1 MDYRRL
7 VLPLSSGTWSA
18 TGRWT
23 SCSFEMASEVL
34 QHLADIKKSPVSP
47 MMNLAEIL
55 FFFSG
60 FQIRSHIH
68 GKGIRHP
75 IRSRHHCRNKDILFP
90 SFKSSMNNR
99 SPGISSCGSHFHPR
113 ACRPYYR
120 LRHLPPL
127 PPGYREEFRY
137 QETADFPPMLRFL
150 LRYWQPHNLQH
161 RFLSEWQ
168 DLEPYWR

>member
-7 VLPLSSGTWSA
+7 VLPLSSGTWST

-23 SCSFEMASEVL
+23 SCSSEMASEVL
-34 QHLADIKKSPVSP
+34 QHLADKKKISGQSDDEPRGD
-47 MMNLAEIL
+47 I
-55 FFFSG
+55 FFSG

-99 SPGISSCGSHFHPR
+99 SPGISSCG
-113 ACRPYYR
+113 
-120 LRHLPPL
+120 
-127 PPGYREEFRY
+127 
-137 QETADFPPMLRFL
+137 
-150 LRYWQPHNLQH
+150 
-161 RFLSEWQ
+161 
-168 DLEPYWR
+168 